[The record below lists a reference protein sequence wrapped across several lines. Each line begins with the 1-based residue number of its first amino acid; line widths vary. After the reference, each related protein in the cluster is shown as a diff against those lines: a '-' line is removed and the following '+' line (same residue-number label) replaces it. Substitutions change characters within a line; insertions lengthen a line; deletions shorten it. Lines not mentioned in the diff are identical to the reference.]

1 MSTGERRQDG
11 DTIPDNRPDI
21 EEVRARRAARLDEN
35 RPEAVAKRRKTGH
48 WTVRESIGAFIDA
61 DSFLEYGALAK
72 PIDPAMEGV
81 ADGTIIGTA
90 RVGGSPC
97 AILAYDY
104 TVLAGSGGHI
114 GYLKHER
121 IFRLALEQRLP
132 VVCWL
137 EGGGHRPHD
146 LKHGSG
152 MYLPAFFTFAQLSG
166 WVPLVGIV
174 TGRCFAGNANLAGM
188 CDVVIATPKSSI
200 GMAGPALIEP
210 GLGRKVTPEEIGP
223 LEVQVPSGV
232 VDLEAEDEAHAIALA
247 RQFLGYFRGRQA
259 PGEAPDV
266 SKLTGLVP
274 PNLRRAYNMRRV
286 VEHIVDVDT
295 FLELRPRF
303 GKAIITGL
311 ARIEGH
317 PVGVL
322 ANSPMYLSGA
332 MDTPASDK
340 MARFIQL
347 CDAHDIPLL
356 FLCDTPGLMVG
367 PDVEKTG
374 LVRHSARMLVHL
386 AAATVPKFTVILR
399 KFYGMGGVLMGSK
412 IFNPNLII
420 GWPTAEWG
428 AMGMEGA
435 ASLIY
440 RNELAAAP
448 DEATRQRLLVEFTAD
463 LKRRSTGIEVAGK
476 FEIDDII
483 DPVDT
488 RRFLAQ
494 ALATVPTP
502 PLRQVRKHV
511 VDPW

>member
-1 MSTGERRQDG
+1 
-11 DTIPDNRPDI
+11 
-21 EEVRARRAARLDEN
+21 
-35 RPEAVAKRRKTGH
+35 
-48 WTVRESIGAFIDA
+48 
-61 DSFLEYGALAK
+61 
-72 PIDPAMEGV
+72 
-81 ADGTIIGTA
+81 
-90 RVGGSPC
+90 
-97 AILAYDY
+97 
-104 TVLAGSGGHI
+104 
-114 GYLKHER
+114 
-121 IFRLALEQRLP
+121 
-132 VVCWL
+132 
-137 EGGGHRPHD
+137 
-146 LKHGSG
+146 
-152 MYLPAFFTFAQLSG
+152 
-166 WVPLVGIV
+166 
-174 TGRCFAGNANLAGM
+174 
-188 CDVVIATPKSSI
+188 
-200 GMAGPALIEP
+200 
-210 GLGRKVTPEEIGP
+210 
-223 LEVQVPSGV
+223 
-232 VDLEAEDEAHAIALA
+232 
-247 RQFLGYFRGRQA
+247 
-259 PGEAPDV
+259 
-266 SKLTGLVP
+266 
-274 PNLRRAYNMRRV
+274 
-286 VEHIVDVDT
+286 
-295 FLELRPRF
+295 
-303 GKAIITGL
+303 
-311 ARIEGH
+311 
-317 PVGVL
+317 
-322 ANSPMYLSGA
+322 
-332 MDTPASDK
+332 
-340 MARFIQL
+340 
-347 CDAHDIPLL
+347 
-356 FLCDTPGLMVG
+356 MVG